1 MEPSCLRLRENIR
14 LISDFARGENIRG
27 LSLRDSGKSM
37 ESTPG
42 RGKKQAAETLCGTPT
57 SHAADRNMEMGE

>member
-14 LISDFARGENIRG
+14 LISDFARGENMRG
-27 LSLRDSGKSM
+27 HSFRESGRSM

-42 RGKKQAAETLCGTPT
+42 RGKKQAAETLRAAPT
-57 SHAADRNMEMGE
+57 S